1 MITWLKYLCGAL
13 GVVAFFSL
21 LAFSPTQAS
30 AASLKNGNPLR
41 SDSVVELSGSG
52 GCHHGGMTVQPSS
65 DNTSFTAKTGDQSI
79 TGTRDA
85 TTGKVTFPGLRD
97 GTFVTISVPVRTDL
111 HLQECDHMAVTGISG
126 QMDLSAPGGM
136 DVSNVR
142 LFDTSHLVVR
152 GGWLNFDGSLD
163 QNSTST
169 LDAVNGV
176 TIKLPKSDAFHIDAT
191 TSEQWG
197 NVTANPGSFCQT
209 PRPNNNACHGS
220 NQPGGLSAHLSA
232 HAQWNISINLV

>member
-1 MITWLKYLCGAL
+1 MNSMITWLKYLCGTL

-21 LAFSPTQAS
+21 LAFSPTQAN

-111 HLQECDHMAVTGISG
+111 HLQECNHMAVTGISG

-136 DVSNVR
+136 DLSKVR
-142 LFDTSHLVVR
+142 LFDTSHLVVK
-152 GGWLNFDGSLD
+152 GGSLNFDGSLD
-163 QNSTST
+163 QDSVST
-169 LDAVNGV
+169 LDSKNGM
-176 TIKLPKSDAFHIDAT
+176 TITLPKSDAFKIDA
-191 TSEQWG
+191 QG
-197 NVTANPGSFCQT
+197 MNVNANPSSFCQT
-209 PRPNNNACHGS
+209 PRSNNVCHGS
-220 NQPGGLSAHLSA
+220 NNPGGLSANLSA
-232 HAQWNISINLV
+232 RAENGSININLV